1 MSIFKACDIRG
12 IADRDLTND
21 VATAIARALGVKLTG
36 KTVVVGGG

>member
-1 MSIFKACDIRG
+1 MSVFKAYDIRG

-36 KTVVVGGG
+36 KTVIVGDG